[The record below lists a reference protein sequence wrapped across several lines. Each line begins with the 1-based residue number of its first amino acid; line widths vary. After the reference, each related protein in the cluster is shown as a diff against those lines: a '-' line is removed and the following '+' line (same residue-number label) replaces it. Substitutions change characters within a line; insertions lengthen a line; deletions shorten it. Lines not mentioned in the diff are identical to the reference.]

1 MKYGPS
7 CAIPCGYQP
16 RVNRGLGTWDT
27 GLAYPVCIALPLPT
41 SASAPARDSSSPP
54 PARAAIGF
62 WGLVALTFFTVS
74 GGAYGLEPVIG
85 GVGAVAGLAL
95 ILLTPVFWS
104 LPTALAVGEMSAM
117 YPLRGGY
124 FHWVRIALGDFW
136 GFLEG
141 WWSWMFTFV
150 DMALYPVLCGDI
162 LAQIWP
168 LLTGHVLA
176 PAARI
181 GFILGFIW
189 LAALINAAGAR
200 WVASYSLFAMALVL
214 APFVAFILAAW
225 LRAHPHA
232 GAGFAP
238 VKIVQGGW
246 GLALA
251 AVLWNYTGWDN
262 VATFAPQVRCPGR
275 TYPRALL
282 ATLALIVVAYV
293 VPVLAGLHL
302 NPVTADW
309 SDGYF
314 VRLGALAWGPWL
326 SLTMAI
332 TAVLSAWAQYT
343 SQVLYVMQLPV
354 ELAAAGFLPQILAR
368 TDAREVPWRALWLS
382 TVLYSLFALASFG
395 RLLVADLLLYFAGL
409 SLEFLALLALR
420 RNLPHAPRP
429 FRAARTWPGLV
440 LLCLSPL
447 LMGGISVYFSARHS
461 PAFAAIGVALLGT
474 GPVWYFLAR
483 RRAKF
488 IPA

>member
-1 MKYGPS
+1 MYTDVPEDRRAGS
-7 CAIPCGYQP
+7 NAAMRCLSLSVI
-16 RVNRGLGTWDT
+16 VL
-27 GLAYPVCIALPLPT
+27 PVPT
-41 SASAPARDSSSPP
+41 SAASSASTRDPARSPR
-54 PARAAIGF
+54 RAGIGF

-95 ILLTPVFWS
+95 IILIPIFWS

-168 LLTGHVLA
+168 LLTGHTLNSL
-176 PAARI
+176 ARI

-200 WVASYSLFAMALVL
+200 WVAGYSLFAMVVVL
-214 APFVAFILAAW
+214 APFVAFILSAW

-232 GAGFAP
+232 GAISTP
-238 VKIVQGGW
+238 VKLVHGGW

-262 VATFAPQVRCPGR
+262 VATFAPQVQRPER

-282 ATLALIVVAYV
+282 ATLGLIVVAYV

-354 ELAAAGFLPQILAR
+354 ELAAAGYLPRALAR
-368 TDAREVPWRALWLS
+368 ADARQVPWRALWLS
-382 TVLYSLFALASFG
+382 TLLYSLFALASFG

-409 SLEFLALLALR
+409 SLEFIALLVLR
-420 RNLPHAPRP
+420 RRSPQTPRP
-429 FRAARTWPGLV
+429 FRAARSWPGLI
-440 LLCLSPL
+440 LICLSPL
-447 LMGGISVYFSARHS
+447 LVGGISVYFSARHS
-461 PAFAAIGVALLGT
+461 PAFAAIGVALLFT
-474 GPVWYFLAR
+474 GPVWFFLVR
-483 RRAKF
+483 RRSKF
-488 IPA
+488 ISA